1 MVSIRVPRPGGNQ
14 DGYPRRHANLHM
26 HVARSLL
33 LLLSVPSIG
42 PRLALSFSAA
52 SHVIRKYFLLWR
64 EYSVSIQLFVPHD
77 CPRPKFQQR
86 IFIWQRNFL
95 TIDKIHSTHSGLF
108 SWVLVKRRTQ
118 FTR

>member
-33 LLLSVPSIG
+33 LLLSVASIG

-52 SHVIRKYFLLWR
+52 SHEYFLPWR

-77 CPRPKFQQR
+77 RPRPQFQQR
-86 IFIWQRNFL
+86 IFIWQGNLL
-95 TIDKIHSTHSGLF
+95 TIDKLHSTHSGLF
-108 SWVLVKRRTQ
+108 SWVLLVRRTQ